1 MVMRILLAGSVL
13 FFLTACNTTP
23 SAASVPEPAAAAGQ
37 NPAAGKTGDGK
48 TADGKLAD
56 TKAAEEQ
63 KAKADARKQKQKDLR
78 NKRRDLDYARIEQ
91 QTGELDRR
99 TRTLTVEAAMQR
111 SAAELEQARRSLDL
125 FLSEQRPRE
134 VEDKKISLDRS
145 IYRAE
150 EAKEELGELVAM
162 YEADEFA
169 KTTKELVL
177 KRGRRQAELAERD
190 LAVTKREN
198 LEFEQH
204 SLPQRERELRQKV
217 ADAEV
222 ERKKAEVDAEKARLE
237 LQIAERK
244 SKEKLTDLEE
254 EIADLEKEIA
264 ELPEAAAKASS

>member
-23 SAASVPEPAAAAGQ
+23 SAAPAPEPAAAAGQ
-37 NPAAGKTGDGK
+37 NAAAGKT
-48 TADGKLAD
+48 ADSKVAD
-56 TKAAEEQ
+56 AKAAEEL
-63 KAKADARKQKQKDLR
+63 KAKADTRKQKQKDLR

-99 TRTLTVEAAMQR
+99 TRAVTVEAALLR
-111 SAAELEQARRSLDL
+111 TAAELEQARRSLDL

-190 LAVTKREN
+190 LAVTKRESV
-198 LEFEQH
+198 EFEQY

-217 ADAEV
+217 ADGEV
-222 ERKKAEVDAEKARLE
+222 ERKKVEFDAEKARLE
-237 LQIAERK
+237 VQIAERK
-244 SKEKLTDLEE
+244 AKERLTDLEE

-264 ELPEAAAKASS
+264 ELPEAAPKAGS